1 MYRYA
6 FSGRLSGRVGTQ
18 STLEV
23 LSRRSQ
29 KVGIGRKIPFPIQAV
44 ISRNFY
50 DSQLPI
56 TWRHQLL
63 LFILNSD
70 LSHIA
75 KFGQYMNRMSVIKS
89 YYHSDPNQHSNFI
102 YYLPFLYTLLLFC
115 KLQSYNMNWQSY
127 DPFIFKIF
135 NSNLIILS
143 NCSFHFLSF
152 SLFYTL

>member
-75 KFGQYMNRMSVIKS
+75 KFGQFMNRMSVIKS
-89 YYHSDPNQHSNFI
+89 YYHSASQSTFEFYLLSTFFI
-102 YYLPFLYTLLLFC
+102 YACFSANCNLITWIDNHMILLF
-115 KLQSYNMNWQSY
+115 
-127 DPFIFKIF
+127 FIF
-135 NSNLIILS
+135 LIQI
-143 NCSFHFLSF
+143 
-152 SLFYTL
+152 